1 DYRPSDKEVIED
13 VRRVAKELGQPPTVE
28 EYKQHGRFKVETV
41 YRRAP
46 ESHWWSVLVAFL
58 GIEESEARK
67 YCKRGRDD
75 YRTDDERLEQL
86 RSLARRLKRTPTYEE
101 ARANGINVTALYNRF
116 GGYLKAVEAAGLDK
130 PESQTRP
137 GQHLTEDELL
147 QEVRR
152 VIGIAGKFPSPKVFD
167 LHSSINHKTVAKK
180 LGGGK
185 WSGVERRLLASQ
197 TRFSAPL
204 VQQRSIAITDDALG
218 EVKDPMRDFLKGAS
232 VDAVKEFFSKK
243 EKKS

>member
-1 DYRPSDKEVIED
+1 MPRVTDDQLLEDIRIVAKKLAKQPTYTEYREHGKYNHTLLARRFGSCPNAVKAAGLLYRYQHPEYRPNDKEVIED
-13 VRRVAKELGQPPTVE
+13 VRRVAKELGKPPTVE

-75 YRTDDERLEQL
+75 YRTDAERLEEL
-86 RSLARRLKRTPTYEE
+86 RILARQREGTRDSEK
-101 ARANGINVTALYNRF
+101 AGANGINVTALYHRF

-130 PESQTRP
+130 PESRTRP
-137 GQHLTEDELL
+137 GQHLTEEELL

-152 VIGIAGKFPSPKVFD
+152 VIGIVGKFPSPKAFD
-167 LHSSINHKTVAKK
+167 LHSKINHKTVAKK
-180 LGGGK
+180 LGG
-185 WSGVERRLLASQ
+185 
-197 TRFSAPL
+197 
-204 VQQRSIAITDDALG
+204 
-218 EVKDPMRDFLKGAS
+218 
-232 VDAVKEFFSKK
+232 
-243 EKKS
+243 